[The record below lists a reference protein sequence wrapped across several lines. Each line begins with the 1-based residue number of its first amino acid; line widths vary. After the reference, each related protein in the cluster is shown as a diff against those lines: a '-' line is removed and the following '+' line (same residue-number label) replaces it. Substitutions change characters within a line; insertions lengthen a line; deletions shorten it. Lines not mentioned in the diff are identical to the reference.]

1 MFDYMHGL
9 QTKFFKESIFP
20 DLEEEISQLHQDLSH
35 HMDKE
40 TRKKLLRLID
50 TVGELQSRVSLASFI
65 AGFRLASGIAKE
77 LSLDEPY
84 SFDEDEEQRAS
95 SNSQDFTRT
104 AELSDFSSS

>member
-9 QTKFFKESIFP
+9 QTKFFKEPIFP

-77 LSLDEPY
+77 LSLEEPY

-95 SNSQDFTRT
+95 GNSQSFALT

>member
-9 QTKFFKESIFP
+9 QTKFFKEPIFP

-65 AGFRLASGIAKE
+65 AGFRLAAGIAKE
-77 LSLDEPY
+77 SSSEEPY
-84 SFDEDEEQRAS
+84 SYEKEEEDRIS
-95 SNSQDFTRT
+95 KIR
-104 AELSDFSSS
+104 

>member
-9 QTKFFKESIFP
+9 QTKFFKEPIFP

-65 AGFRLASGIAKE
+65 AGFSLAEGIAKE
-77 LSLDEPY
+77 S
-84 SFDEDEEQRAS
+84 SSEEQYSYEKEEEDRIS
-95 SNSQDFTRT
+95 KIR
-104 AELSDFSSS
+104 